1 MITYSTARNKMD
13 PNMRKRTFKVRPLQG
28 NNAKMAFNVNMS
40 AAALMA
46 IRMKSGDLCEIQHAS
61 TREDGAILKTPAV
74 AWTTLGKV
82 GDNVAQIS
90 SVLKDHCGLSYGQ
103 DIEVSKLDGSLEE
116 VDELRLLDLSA
127 GRLPPVEDIVR
138 DEPHTYVGN
147 LLQATNDIVVTGQK
161 ISLRIIEPR
170 TFVVMRSGM
179 PDSGIA
185 KLSRGLKVYITRDA
199 EEPIVPSASLTVGAS
214 GLGGLN
220 AQVDRIQSII
230 DRLTA
235 KSLVQLPPF
244 YRPSQGVLFYGA
256 KGTGKTALIEKIAE
270 SPWAA
275 VIHWSKNQE
284 MPKITKLPVLIV
296 ISDVDNEQ
304 DNRQEQSSASIAPYK
319 KLFDLVRERP
329 VLVVAES
336 RHPNNINASLRAPAY
351 FSSEIELPVPTASH
365 RAEILR
371 AICQHSDQPSDTS
384 IDSMA
389 QKTHGYVGADLY
401 ALLQSATDIALHRV
415 EAKAAAINEDVID
428 MNGLSLD
435 TRIDDNADPPAYT
448 EVHHPEAQLQITLDD
463 LTRALAQV
471 RPTAL
476 QEVFL
481 ETPNIRWSDI
491 GGQHDIKRRLKNA
504 IERPLRQA
512 DLMKQLNLRPKKGVL
527 LYGPPGCSK
536 TLMVKA
542 LATEA
547 ELNFLAVKGA
557 ELISMYVGESER
569 AIREVFRKAR
579 AASPSIIFFDEID
592 SIASNRKSELN
603 VLTTLLNEMDG
614 FEELRNV
621 LVVAA
626 TNKPQQIDPALMRPG
641 RLDDIVYVGPPDEE
655 TRKEILQNW
664 FAKSRVVDVEPG
676 DLAGASTEGF
686 SGAELT
692 SICQTAGE
700 YAMDA
705 GRNHIV
711 LEDFTR
717 AIVDTPRGITKDMLE
732 EYKKWHESR
741 K

>member
-1 MITYSTARNKMD
+1 MD
-13 PNMRKRTFKVRPLQG
+13 VSVRKRAFKVRPLQG
-28 NNAKMAFNVNMS
+28 SNAKEAFRVNIS

-46 IRMKSGDLCEIQHAS
+46 VRMKSGDLCHISYAS
-61 TREDGAILKTPAV
+61 LRDNETILTTPAI
-74 AWTTLGKV
+74 AWAAAGKV
-82 GDNVAQIS
+82 GDSVAQIS
-90 SVLKDHCGLSYGQ
+90 PTLKDHCNLTYGQ
-103 DIEVSKLDGSLEE
+103 DIEVSKLEGTLEE
-116 VDELRLLDLSA
+116 VDEIRLLDLSA
-127 GRLPPVEDIVR
+127 ARLPPVDEIVR
-138 DEPHTYVGN
+138 DDPERYVGN
-147 LLQATNDIVVTGQK
+147 LLHASNDIVLTGQK
-161 ISLRIIEPR
+161 ISLRFIEPR
-170 TFVVMRSGM
+170 DFVVMKSGM
-179 PDSGIA
+179 PETGIA
-185 KLSRGLKVYITRDA
+185 KLSRGLRVHVTRDS
-199 EEPIVPSASLTVGAS
+199 EEPVVPSTSLVVEAT

-220 AQVDRIQSII
+220 TQLGQVQRII

-235 KSLVQLPPF
+235 KSLVQLPSF
-244 YRPSQGVLFYGA
+244 YRPSQGILFYGA
-256 KGTGKTALIEKIAE
+256 KGTGKSALIERIAE
-270 SPWAA
+270 SQWAA
-275 VIHWSKNQE
+275 VLTWTSKSQE
-284 MPKITKLPVLIV
+284 IFKITRFPALVIIPDLDSNKDAGQVLANAQV
-296 ISDVDNEQ
+296 LACRKMFD
-304 DNRQEQSSASIAPYK
+304 SI
-319 KLFDLVRERP
+319 RGRP
-329 VLVVAES
+329 VLVVAET
-336 RHPNNINASLRAPAY
+336 RHPNNVNESLRAPSY
-351 FSSEIELPVPTASH
+351 FSTEIELPVPTASH

-371 AICQHSDQPSDTS
+371 AICHHSDQPSDNS
-384 IDSMA
+384 IDEVA
-389 QKTHGYVGADLY
+389 QKTHGYVGADLF
-401 ALLQSATDIALHRV
+401 ALLQAATDVALQRV
-415 EAKAAAINEDVID
+415 ESKAGTLNDDLGI
-428 MNGLSLD
+428 NGLSLETNGGD
-435 TRIDDNADPPAYT
+435 EFEPPAYT
-448 EVHHPEAQLQITLDD
+448 ELYRPEAQLQITLDD
-463 LTRALAQV
+463 LTKALTQV

-491 GGQHDIKRRLKNA
+491 GGQHEIKRRLKNA

-512 DLMKQLNLRPKKGVL
+512 ELMKQLNIRPKKGVL

-592 SIASNRKSELN
+592 SIASSRKSELN

-626 TNKPQQIDPALMRPG
+626 TNKPQQIDTALMRPG
-641 RLDDIVYVGPPDEE
+641 RLDNVIYVGPPDNQ
-655 TRKEILQNW
+655 TRREILQNW
-664 FAKSRVVDVEPG
+664 FEKSHVVGVEAT
-676 DLAGASTEGF
+676 DLAGSKTEGF

-705 GRNHIV
+705 GRDHIFR
-711 LEDFTR
+711 EDFER
-717 AIVDTPRGITKDMLE
+717 AINDTPRGITSDMLD

>member
-1 MITYSTARNKMD
+1 MD
-13 PNMRKRTFKVRPLQG
+13 ATVRKRTFKVRPLQG
-28 NNAKMAFNVNMS
+28 NNAKMAFHVNIS

-61 TREDGAILKTPAV
+61 TRDDGTILKTPAV

-90 SVLKDHCGLSYGQ
+90 STLKDHCGLSYGQ
-103 DIEVSKLDGSLEE
+103 DIELSKLEGSLEE

-127 GRLPPVEDIVR
+127 GRLPPVDEIVR
-138 DEPHTYVGN
+138 DDPQTYVGN

-161 ISLRIIEPR
+161 ISLRFLEPR
-170 TFVVMRSGM
+170 IFVVMGSGM
-179 PDSGIA
+179 PESGIA
-185 KLSRGLKVYITRDA
+185 KLSRSLKVYVTRNS
-199 EEPIVPSASLTVGAS
+199 EEPVIPSAPLKVDAV

-220 AQVDRIQSII
+220 AQVGHIQRII

-235 KSLVQLPPF
+235 KSMVQLPSF
-244 YRPSQGVLFYGA
+244 YRPSQGVLLYGA
-256 KGTGKTALIEKIAE
+256 KGTGKTALIDQIAK

-275 VIHWSKNQE
+275 LINWSRHQE
-284 MPKITKLPVLIV
+284 VPKITRVPTLIV
-296 ISDVDNEQ
+296 ISDIDSEQ
-304 DNRQEQSSASIAPYK
+304 DSRQGHTSTSIAPYK
-319 KLFDLVRERP
+319 RLFDLIRGKP
-329 VLVVAES
+329 VLVVAET
-336 RHPNNINASLRAPAY
+336 RHPNNINASLRAPYY
-351 FSSEIELPVPTASH
+351 FSTEMELPVPTASG

-371 AICQHSDQPSDTS
+371 AICHHADQPSDTL
-384 IDSMA
+384 IDEMA
-389 QKTHGYVGADLY
+389 HKTHGYVGADLY
-401 ALLQSATDIALHRV
+401 ALLQSATDIALQRI
-415 EAKAAAINEDVID
+415 EAKAAVVVDDVLG
-428 MNGLSLD
+428 MNGLSSE
-435 TRIDDNADPPAYT
+435 TIPYDNLDPPAYT
-448 EVHHPEAQLQITLDD
+448 EVHRPELQLQITLDD
-463 LTRALAQV
+463 LTKALAQV

-512 DLMKQLNLRPKKGVL
+512 DLMRQLNIRPKKGVL

-592 SIASNRKSELN
+592 SIASSQKSELN

-641 RLDDIVYVGPPDEE
+641 RLDNIVYVGPPDEE

-664 FAKSRVVDVEPG
+664 FARSRVIDVDPG
-676 DLAGASTEGF
+676 DLAGARTEGF

-692 SICQTAGE
+692 NVCQTAGE

-705 GRNHIV
+705 GRDHIV
-711 LEDFTR
+711 FEDFTR
-717 AIVDTPRGITKDMLE
+717 AIDDTPRGITKEMLE
-732 EYKKWHESR
+732 EYDRWRESR

>member
-1 MITYSTARNKMD
+1 MD
-13 PNMRKRTFKVRPLQG
+13 AAVRRRTFKVRPLQG
-28 NNAKMAFNVNMS
+28 SNAKMAFYVNIS

-46 IRMKSGDLCEIQHAS
+46 VRMKPGDLCEIHHTSA
-61 TREDGAILKTPAV
+61 RDDAIALKTPAV
-74 AWTTLGKV
+74 AWTASGKI

-90 SVLKDHCGLSYGQ
+90 STLKDHCNLSYGQ
-103 DIEVSKLDGSLEE
+103 DIEVSKLEGSLEE
-116 VDELRLLDLSA
+116 VDEIRLLDLSA
-127 GRLPPVEDIVR
+127 GRLPPVDEIVR
-138 DEPHTYVGN
+138 DDPQTYVGN

-161 ISLRIIEPR
+161 ISLRFIEPR
-170 TFVVMRSGM
+170 DFLIMKSGM
-179 PDSGIA
+179 PETGIA
-185 KLSRGLKVYITRDA
+185 KLSRGLKVYVTRNS
-199 EEPIVPSASLTVGAS
+199 EEPIVPPASLKVEAV

-220 AQVDRIQSII
+220 AQVGQIQRII

-235 KSLVQLPPF
+235 KSLVQLPSF

-256 KGTGKTALIEKIAE
+256 KGTGKTALIERIAE

-275 VIHWSKNQE
+275 IINWTRHQE
-284 MPKITKLPVLIV
+284 VPKITRMPALIV
-296 ISDVDNEQ
+296 ISDLDNEHN
-304 DNRQEQSSASIAPYK
+304 NRQGQTSANISPYK
-319 KLFDLVRERP
+319 RLFDLIRGRP
-329 VLVVAES
+329 VLVVAET
-336 RHPNNINASLRAPAY
+336 RHPNNINESLRAPSY
-351 FSSEIELPVPTASH
+351 FSTEIELPVPTASD

-371 AICQHSDQPSDTS
+371 AICHHADQPTDAS
-384 IDSMA
+384 IDEMA

-401 ALLQSATDIALHRV
+401 ALLQSATDIALQRI
-415 EAKAAAINEDVID
+415 EAKAAV
-428 MNGLSLD
+428 MNGSDLGMHGLSLETS
-435 TRIDDNADPPAYT
+435 TRDNPDPPAYT
-448 EVHHPEAQLQITLDD
+448 EVHRPEAQLQITLDD
-463 LTRALAQV
+463 LTKALSQV

-491 GGQHDIKRRLKNA
+491 GGQHEIKRRLKNA
-504 IERPLRQA
+504 IERPLKQA
-512 DLMKQLNLRPKKGVL
+512 DLMKRLNIRPKKGIL

-569 AIREVFRKAR
+569 AVREVFRKAR

-592 SIASNRKSELN
+592 SIASSRKNELN
-603 VLTTLLNEMDG
+603 VLATLLNEMDG

-641 RLDDIVYVGPPDEE
+641 RLDNIVYVGPPDEE
-655 TRKEILQNW
+655 TRMEILQNW
-664 FAKSRVVDVEPG
+664 IARSRVIDVNPT
-676 DLAGASTEGF
+676 DLAGAMTEGF

-705 GRNHIV
+705 GRDHIIF
-711 LEDFTR
+711 EDFTK
-717 AIVDTPRGITKDMLE
+717 AIDDTPKGITAEMLK
-732 EYKKWHESR
+732 EYREWHDSR

>member
-1 MITYSTARNKMD
+1 MD
-13 PNMRKRTFKVRPLQG
+13 SPVRKRTFKVRPLQG
-28 NNAKMAFNVNMS
+28 SNAKMAFHVNIS

-46 IRMKSGDLCEIQHAS
+46 LRMKPGDLCQIRYTS
-61 TREDGAILKTPAV
+61 TRDDEAILQTPAV
-74 AWTTLGKV
+74 AWIASGKI

-90 SVLKDHCGLSYGQ
+90 STLKNHCCLSYGQ
-103 DIEVSKLDGSLEE
+103 DIDVSKIEGVLEE

-127 GRLPPVEDIVR
+127 GRLPPVDEIVR
-138 DEPHTYVGN
+138 DDPQTYVGN
-147 LLQATNDIVVTGQK
+147 LLQATNDVVITGQK
-161 ISLRIIEPR
+161 ISLRFIEPR
-170 TFVVMRSGM
+170 EFVVMKSGM
-179 PDSGIA
+179 PDAGIA
-185 KLSRGLKVYITRDA
+185 KLSRGLKVYVTRSS
-199 EEPIVPSASLTVGAS
+199 EEPIVPSASLKVEAT

-220 AQVDRIQSII
+220 AQVGHVQRII

-235 KSLVQLPPF
+235 KSLVQLPSF

-256 KGTGKTALIEKIAE
+256 KGTGKTALIERITE
-270 SPWAA
+270 SPWTS
-275 VIHWSKNQE
+275 VIYWSSHQE
-284 MPKITKLPVLIV
+284 LPKITRVPALIV
-296 ISDVDNEQ
+296 ITDLHNEQ
-304 DNRQEQSSASIAPYK
+304 SIRQGQASANILPCK
-319 KLFDLVRERP
+319 RLFDMIRGRP
-329 VLVVAES
+329 VLVVAET
-336 RHPNNINASLRAPAY
+336 RHPNDINESLRAPSY
-351 FSSEIELPVPTASH
+351 FSTEMELPVPTASG

-371 AICQHSDQPSDTS
+371 AICHHADQPSDTS
-384 IDSMA
+384 IDEMA

-401 ALLQSATDIALHRV
+401 ALLQSATEIALQRV
-415 EAKAAAINEDVID
+415 EDKAAVMSDD
-428 MNGLSLD
+428 DMGMNGLSLES
-435 TRIDDNADPPAYT
+435 TSHPNTDPPAYS
-448 EVHHPEAQLQITLDD
+448 EVHRPEMQLDITIDD
-463 LTRALAQV
+463 LTKALAQV

-481 ETPNIRWSDI
+481 ETPNVRWSDI

-512 DLMKQLNLRPKKGVL
+512 DLMKQLNIRPKKGVL

-641 RLDDIVYVGPPDEE
+641 RLDNIVYVGPPGEE
-655 TRKEILQNW
+655 TRREILQNW
-664 FAKSRVVDVEPG
+664 FARSRVIDVDPSE
-676 DLAGASTEGF
+676 LAGVRTEGF

-692 SICQTAGE
+692 SICQTAGD

-705 GRNHIV
+705 GRDHIIID
-711 LEDFTR
+711 DFTR
-717 AIVDTPRGITKDMLE
+717 AVEDTPRGITKEMLD
-732 EYKKWHESR
+732 EYRKWHESR

>member
-1 MITYSTARNKMD
+1 MD
-13 PNMRKRTFKVRPLQG
+13 PNVRKRTFKVRPLQS
-28 NNAKMAFNVNMS
+28 NNAKMAFHVNIS

-46 IRMKSGDLCEIQHAS
+46 VRMKSGDLCEIQHAS
-61 TREDGAILKTPAV
+61 TRDDGATMRTPAI

-103 DIEVSKLDGSLEE
+103 DIEVSKLEGSLQE
-116 VDELRLLDLSA
+116 VDEIRLLDLSA
-127 GRLPPVEDIVR
+127 IRLPPVEEIVR
-138 DEPHTYVGN
+138 DDPQTYVGN
-147 LLQATNDIVVTGQK
+147 LLQATNDIIVTGQK
-161 ISLRIIEPR
+161 ISLGLNEPR
-170 TFVVMRSGM
+170 TFLVMKSGM
-179 PDSGIA
+179 PVSGIA
-185 KLSRGLKVYITRDA
+185 KLSRGLKVYVTRNT
-199 EEPIVPSASLTVGAS
+199 EEPIVSSAKLKIEAF
-214 GLGGLN
+214 GLGGLG
-220 AQVDRIQSII
+220 AQLTQIQCII
-230 DRLTA
+230 DRLTV
-235 KSLVQLPPF
+235 KPLVQLPSF
-244 YRPSQGVLFYGA
+244 YRPSQGVLLYGA
-256 KGTGKTALIEKIAE
+256 KGTGKTALIEKITDA
-270 SPWAA
+270 PWAA
-275 VIHWSKNQE
+275 VINWSRNKE
-284 MPKITKLPVLIV
+284 VPDIIKVPALIV
-296 ISDVDNEQ
+296 ISDIDIEQ
-304 DNRQEQSSASIAPYK
+304 DNRQGYISASITSYK
-319 KLFDLVRERP
+319 RLFDLIRGRP
-329 VLVVAES
+329 ILVVAET
-336 RHPNNINASLRAPAY
+336 RHPNNANASLRAPSY
-351 FSSEIELPVPTASH
+351 FSTEMELPVPTASG

-371 AICQHSDQPSDTS
+371 AICHDAHQPSDAS
-384 IDSMA
+384 IDAIA

-401 ALLQSATDIALHRV
+401 ALLQAATDIALHQI
-415 EAKAAAINEDVID
+415 EAKAAEINRDGLG
-428 MNGLSLD
+428 MNGLSLETGLYD
-435 TRIDDNADPPAYT
+435 SADPPAYT
-448 EVHHPEAQLQITLDD
+448 EVHRPEGQLQITLDD
-463 LTRALAQV
+463 LTKALSQV

-491 GGQHDIKRRLKNA
+491 GGQHDIKRRLKNS

-512 DLMKQLNLRPKKGVL
+512 DLMKQLNIRPKKGVL

-569 AIREVFRKAR
+569 AVREVFRKAR

-592 SIASNRKSELN
+592 SIASTRKSELN

-641 RLDDIVYVGPPDEE
+641 RLDNIVYVGPPDEE

-664 FAKSRVVDVEPG
+664 FARSRVVDVDPG
-676 DLAGASTEGF
+676 DLAGARTEGF

-700 YAMDA
+700 YAMDV
-705 GRNHIV
+705 GRDHIV
-711 LEDFTR
+711 MEDFTR
-717 AIVDTPRGITKDMLE
+717 AIDDTPRGITKEMLD
-732 EYKKWHESR
+732 EYRKWHESR

>member
-1 MITYSTARNKMD
+1 
-13 PNMRKRTFKVRPLQG
+13 
-28 NNAKMAFNVNMS
+28 MA
-40 AAALMA
+40 L
-46 IRMKSGDLCEIQHAS
+46 RMKPGDLCQIQYTS
-61 TREDGAILKTPAV
+61 TRDDEAILQTPAV
-74 AWTTLGKV
+74 AWTASGKI

-90 SVLKDHCGLSYGQ
+90 STLKNHCCLSYGQ
-103 DIEVSKLDGSLEE
+103 DIEVSKTEGVLEE
-116 VDELRLLDLSA
+116 VDELRLLDISA
-127 GRLPPVEDIVR
+127 GRLPPVEEIVR
-138 DEPHTYVGN
+138 DDPQTYVGN
-147 LLQATNDIVVTGQK
+147 LLQATNDIVIIGQK
-161 ISLRIIEPR
+161 ISLRFIEPR
-170 TFVVMRSGM
+170 EFVVMKSGM

-185 KLSRGLKVYITRDA
+185 KLSRGLKVYVTRSS
-199 EEPIVPSASLTVGAS
+199 EEPVVPSASLKVEAT

-220 AQVDRIQSII
+220 AQVGNVQRII

-235 KSLVQLPPF
+235 KSLVQLPSF

-256 KGTGKTALIEKIAE
+256 KGTGKTALIERITE
-270 SPWAA
+270 SPWAS
-275 VIHWSKNQE
+275 VIYWSSYQE
-284 MPKITKLPVLIV
+284 LPKITRVPALIV
-296 ISDVDNEQ
+296 ISDLHNGQ
-304 DNRQEQSSASIAPYK
+304 NIRQGQASANTMPYK
-319 KLFDLVRERP
+319 KLFDMVRGRP
-329 VLVVAES
+329 VLVVAET
-336 RHPNNINASLRAPAY
+336 RHPNDIDESLRAPSY
-351 FSSEIELPVPTASH
+351 FSTEMELPVPTASG

-371 AICQHSDQPSDTS
+371 AICHHADQPSDTS
-384 IDSMA
+384 IDEMA

-401 ALLQSATDIALHRV
+401 ALLQSATEIALQRV
-415 EAKAAAINEDVID
+415 EAKAAVISDELMGINR
-428 MNGLSLD
+428 LSLESISHQN
-435 TRIDDNADPPAYT
+435 TDPPAYS
-448 EVHHPEAQLQITLDD
+448 EVHRPEMQLDITIDD

-481 ETPNIRWSDI
+481 ETPNVRWSDI

-504 IERPLRQA
+504 IERPLRKA
-512 DLMKQLNLRPKKGVL
+512 DLMKQLNIRPKKGVL

-592 SIASNRKSELN
+592 SIASMRKSELN

-641 RLDDIVYVGPPDEE
+641 RLDNIVYVGPPDEE

-664 FAKSRVVDVEPG
+664 FTRSRVIDVDPSE
-676 DLAGASTEGF
+676 LAGVMTEGF

-705 GRNHIV
+705 GRDHIV
-711 LEDFTR
+711 FDDFTR
-717 AIVDTPRGITKDMLE
+717 GIEDTPRGITKEMLD
-732 EYKKWHESR
+732 EYMKWHESR

>member
-1 MITYSTARNKMD
+1 MD
-13 PNMRKRTFKVRPLQG
+13 ATVRKRTFKVRPLQG
-28 NNAKMAFNVNMS
+28 NNAKMTFHVNIS

-61 TREDGAILKTPAV
+61 TRDNGTILKTPAV

-90 SVLKDHCGLSYGQ
+90 STLKDHCGLSYGQ
-103 DIEVSKLDGSLEE
+103 DIELSKLEGSLEE

-127 GRLPPVEDIVR
+127 GRLPPVDEIVR
-138 DEPHTYVGN
+138 DDPQTYVGN

-161 ISLRIIEPR
+161 ISLRFLEPR
-170 TFVVMRSGM
+170 IFVVMGSGM
-179 PDSGIA
+179 PESGIA
-185 KLSRGLKVYITRDA
+185 KLSRSLKVYVTRNS
-199 EEPIVPSASLTVGAS
+199 EEPVIPSAPLKVDAV

-220 AQVDRIQSII
+220 AQVGHIQRII

-235 KSLVQLPPF
+235 KSMVQLPSF
-244 YRPSQGVLFYGA
+244 YRPSQGVLLYGA
-256 KGTGKTALIEKIAE
+256 KGTGKTALIDQIAK

-275 VIHWSKNQE
+275 LINWSRHQE
-284 MPKITKLPVLIV
+284 VPKITRVPTLIV
-296 ISDVDNEQ
+296 ISDIDSEQ
-304 DNRQEQSSASIAPYK
+304 DSRQGHTSTSIAPYK
-319 KLFDLVRERP
+319 RLFDLIRGKP
-329 VLVVAES
+329 VLVVAET
-336 RHPNNINASLRAPAY
+336 RHPNNINASLRAPYY
-351 FSSEIELPVPTASH
+351 FSTEMELPVPTASG

-371 AICQHSDQPSDTS
+371 AICHHADQPSDTL
-384 IDSMA
+384 IDEMA
-389 QKTHGYVGADLY
+389 HKTHGYVGADLY
-401 ALLQSATDIALHRV
+401 ALLQSATDIALQRI
-415 EAKAAAINEDVID
+415 EAKAAVDVEDVLG
-428 MNGLSLD
+428 MNGLSSE
-435 TRIDDNADPPAYT
+435 TIPYDNLDPPAYT
-448 EVHHPEAQLQITLDD
+448 EVHRPELQLQITLDD
-463 LTRALAQV
+463 LTKALAQV

-512 DLMKQLNLRPKKGVL
+512 DLMRQLNIRPKKGVL

-592 SIASNRKSELN
+592 SIASSQKSELN

-641 RLDDIVYVGPPDEE
+641 RLDNIVYVGPPDEE

-664 FAKSRVVDVEPG
+664 FARSRVIDVDPG
-676 DLAGASTEGF
+676 DLAGARTEGF

-692 SICQTAGE
+692 NVCQTAGE

-705 GRNHIV
+705 GRDHIV
-711 LEDFTR
+711 FEDFTR
-717 AIVDTPRGITKDMLE
+717 AIDDTPRGITKEMLE
-732 EYKKWHESR
+732 EYDRWRESR

>member
-1 MITYSTARNKMD
+1 MD
-13 PNMRKRTFKVRPLQG
+13 ATVRKRTFKVRPLQG
-28 NNAKMAFNVNMS
+28 NNAKMAFHVNIS

-61 TREDGAILKTPAV
+61 TRDNGTILKTPAV

-90 SVLKDHCGLSYGQ
+90 STLKDHCGLSYGQ
-103 DIEVSKLDGSLEE
+103 DIELSKLEGSLEE

-127 GRLPPVEDIVR
+127 GRLPPVDEIVR
-138 DEPHTYVGN
+138 DDPQTYVGN

-161 ISLRIIEPR
+161 ISLRFLEPR
-170 TFVVMRSGM
+170 IFVVMGSGM
-179 PDSGIA
+179 PESGIA
-185 KLSRGLKVYITRDA
+185 KLSRSLKVYVTRNS
-199 EEPIVPSASLTVGAS
+199 EEPVIPSAPLKVDAV

-220 AQVDRIQSII
+220 AQVGHIQRII

-235 KSLVQLPPF
+235 KSMVQLPSF
-244 YRPSQGVLFYGA
+244 YRPSQGVLLYGA
-256 KGTGKTALIEKIAE
+256 KGTGKTALIDQIAK

-275 VIHWSKNQE
+275 LINWSRHQE
-284 MPKITKLPVLIV
+284 VPKITRVPTLIV
-296 ISDVDNEQ
+296 ISDIDSEQ
-304 DNRQEQSSASIAPYK
+304 DSRQGHTSTSIAPYK
-319 KLFDLVRERP
+319 RLFDLIRGKP
-329 VLVVAES
+329 VLVVAET
-336 RHPNNINASLRAPAY
+336 RHPNNINASLRAPYY
-351 FSSEIELPVPTASH
+351 FSTEMELPVPTASG

-371 AICQHSDQPSDTS
+371 AICHHADQPSDTL
-384 IDSMA
+384 IDEMA
-389 QKTHGYVGADLY
+389 HKTHGYVGADLY
-401 ALLQSATDIALHRV
+401 ALLQSATDIALQRI
-415 EAKAAAINEDVID
+415 EAKAAVDVEDVLG
-428 MNGLSLD
+428 MNGLSSE
-435 TRIDDNADPPAYT
+435 TIPYDNLDPPAYT
-448 EVHHPEAQLQITLDD
+448 EVHRPELQLQITLDD
-463 LTRALAQV
+463 LTKALAQV

-512 DLMKQLNLRPKKGVL
+512 DLMRQLNIRPKKGVL

-592 SIASNRKSELN
+592 SIASSQKSELN

-641 RLDDIVYVGPPDEE
+641 RLDNIVYVGPPDEE

-664 FAKSRVVDVEPG
+664 FARSRVIDVDPG
-676 DLAGASTEGF
+676 DLAGARTEGF

-692 SICQTAGE
+692 NVCQTAGE

-705 GRNHIV
+705 GRDHIV
-711 LEDFTR
+711 FEDFTR
-717 AIVDTPRGITKDMLE
+717 AIDDTPRGITKEMLE
-732 EYKKWHESR
+732 EYDRWRESR